1 LGRVVKVKQTSPLSN
16 EDIVFQYFRCIEKKD
31 LEGALSLF
39 DYDAVI
45 YEPFS
50 KSAALKGKS
59 SIEPF
64 LKVAMMAN
72 NSLKRTIK
80 IEKPS
85 SMSSGDANNAS
96 RVVALITF
104 EKGDKVRGRFT
115 FEFDTE
121 RKKIRVLHIE
131 FL

>member
-1 LGRVVKVKQTSPLSN
+1 MAR
-16 EDIVFQYFRCIEKKD
+16 YFKCMDSKD
-31 LEGALSLF
+31 LDAMLDLF
-39 DYDAVI
+39 DYDAMV

-50 KSAALKGKS
+50 NVSGGLKGRS

-72 NSLKRTIK
+72 SNLQRTIK

-85 SMSSGDANNAS
+85 KANKIT
-96 RVVALITF
+96 ALVTY
-104 EKGDKVRGRFT
+104 EKGDKVKSRLI
-115 FEFDTE
+115 FEFEDDE
-121 RKKIRVLHIE
+121 ASRKKIKSLHIE

>member
-1 LGRVVKVKQTSPLSN
+1 MSRVVKVKQTSPLTN
-16 EDIVFQYFRCIEKKD
+16 EDIVFQYFRRIEKKD
-31 LEGALSLF
+31 LEGALALF
-39 DYDAVI
+39 DYDAVV

-72 NSLKRTIK
+72 SSLKRTIK

-85 SMSSGDANNAS
+85 NSTGEGNEAS
-96 RVVALITF
+96 RVIALITF
-104 EKGDKVRGRFT
+104 EKGDTLRGRFT
-115 FEFDTE
+115 FEFSTE
-121 RKKIRVLHIE
+121 TKKIKSLLIE